1 MKSGIMWSDTAQIPR
16 LFGQVDARVA
26 VLFFIWALHMS
37 WITFYISAGSIAI
50 FAVLPY
56 FGLSLT
62 DVIRLIKQKIS
73 GKRLRSGDQGWVYV
87 RRCGI

>member
-16 LFGQVDARVA
+16 LFGSVDARVF

-37 WITFYISAGSIAI
+37 WTTFYISAGSIAV
-50 FAVLPY
+50 FSVLPY

-62 DVIRLIKQKIS
+62 DVSRLIKQKIS
-73 GKRLRSGDQGWVYV
+73 GKHLRSGEQSWSYV
-87 RRCGI
+87 RRCGF